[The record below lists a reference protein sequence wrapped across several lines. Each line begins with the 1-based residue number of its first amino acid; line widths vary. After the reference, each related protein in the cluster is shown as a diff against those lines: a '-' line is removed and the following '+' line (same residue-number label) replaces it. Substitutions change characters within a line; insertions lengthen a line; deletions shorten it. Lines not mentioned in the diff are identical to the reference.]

1 MKINLKKYAEK
12 INESE
17 EEETFTQNAERLIEH
32 TPKDIMHE
40 KLVEFLA
47 GAIEYCQPKE
57 IFGDDAGKTAKY
69 LIWNFLTALKP

>member
-17 EEETFTQNAERLIEH
+17 EEETYAQNAERLIEH
-32 TPKDIMHE
+32 TPKDVMHE

-57 IFGDDAGKTAKY
+57 IFGDNTGKTAKS
-69 LIWNFLTALKP
+69 LIWNFLTSLKQ

>member
-17 EEETFTQNAERLIEH
+17 DQETFTQNAERLIEH

-57 IFGDDAGKTAKY
+57 IFGDDSGKTAKS